1 MNEKLI
7 QELRKYYNIYE
18 QEKQDSE
25 EVKKSDERA
34 RKLVENLELDFI
46 NTDNILCA
54 VNDANAA
61 YEWQGFLA
69 GYNTCLMFMG
79 K

>member
-69 GYNTCLMFMG
+69 GYKTCLMFMG

>member
-1 MNEKLI
+1 MNKKLI
-7 QELRKYYNIYE
+7 TELRKYYNTYE

-25 EVKKSDERA
+25 EVRESDERA
-34 RKLVENLELDFI
+34 RKLIESLGMDFSDM
-46 NTDNILCA
+46 DNILCA
-54 VNDANAA
+54 INDANAA

-69 GYNTCLMFMG
+69 GYKTCLLFMG